1 VGGTGTATSLALVAG
16 IAGSVQVAVMGR
28 FGERI
33 GELEAIAFA
42 FLVTAL
48 LGAVILLLARRGLGG
63 YGDAL
68 ASPKWLWLG
77 GVMGVL
83 IVFAITFA
91 GPRVGTTATVALL
104 IAGQLVA
111 ASVIDR
117 LGWFGVE
124 RITLGWARVAGL
136 VLLVVGAGLTLRK

>member
-1 VGGTGTATSLALVAG
+1 
-16 IAGSVQVAVMGR
+16 
-28 FGERI
+28 
-33 GELEAIAFA
+33 
-42 FLVTAL
+42 
-48 LGAVILLLARRGLGG
+48 
-63 YGDAL
+63 
-68 ASPKWLWLG
+68 
-77 GVMGVL
+77 MGVL

-136 VLLVVGAGLTLRK
+136 VLLVVGAALTLRK